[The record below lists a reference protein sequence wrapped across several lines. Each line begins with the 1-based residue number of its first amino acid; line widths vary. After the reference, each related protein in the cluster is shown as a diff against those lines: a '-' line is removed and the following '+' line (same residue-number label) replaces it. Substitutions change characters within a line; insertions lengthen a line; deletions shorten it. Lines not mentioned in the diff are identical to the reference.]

1 MKQSQPNFQT
11 LKREDLLAER
21 DIANDFVKQNLIDLC
36 KELAEANRSGYF
48 DTSPKIKELRVLC
61 RYAGLSSFS
70 VALALISEA
79 AVEKVANS

>member
-1 MKQSQPNFQT
+1 MKEPNFQT

-21 DIANDFVKQNLIDLC
+21 DIANEFVKQNLVDLC
-36 KELAEANRSGYF
+36 KELAEVRRSGDY
-48 DTSPKIKELRVLC
+48 DTLPKIKELRSIC
-61 RYAGLSSFS
+61 SKYAGSSSFS